1 MSRRQ
6 GTMRRNLFPSGF
18 VPAWRAELD
27 RRPRLQ
33 MPEVRQQEVWLI
45 WSAVTVVNAGKEG
58 IFVQFLDAS
67 TVQRVLPSEV

>member
-18 VPAWRAELD
+18 AAWRAELD

-33 MPEVRQQEVWLI
+33 MLEVRQQELWLI
-45 WSAVTVVNAGKEG
+45 WSALTLVNAGKEEMICAVFG
-58 IFVQFLDAS
+58 FP